1 MLSFSVFVGE
11 DKTSHDLVSE
21 EEYLGHSLGSKHCL
35 FAKIL
40 PTVAQRSYM
49 ENIHPSIC
57 SSKSSLYKHTQ
68 SWKLWE
74 RKVIILRLGQGLKH
88 FCPIQYKKRGGES
101 SGMTSLPPSMGLQ
114 PLKSSPVACDIPV
127 TTYNRSSSF
136 VLAVLLLFDPAI
148 SFPEIFSNKRT
159 GKFEIT

>member
-88 FCPIQYKKRGGES
+88 FCPIQYKKRGGS
-101 SGMTSLPPSMGLQ
+101 LLGWLPSLPPWASSHWSLLQ
-114 PLKSSPVACDIPV
+114 LHVIFQWPPTTALAPLFWLSYCYLIQQSHFQK
-127 TTYNRSSSF
+127 
-136 VLAVLLLFDPAI
+136 
-148 SFPEIFSNKRT
+148 SFPTKELENLK
-159 GKFEIT
+159 